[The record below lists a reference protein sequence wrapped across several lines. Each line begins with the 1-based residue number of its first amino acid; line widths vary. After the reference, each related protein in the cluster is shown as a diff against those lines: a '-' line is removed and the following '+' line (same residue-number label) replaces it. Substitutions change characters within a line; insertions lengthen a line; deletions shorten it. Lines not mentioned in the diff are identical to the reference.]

1 MATSGRQEPIE
12 RAAPPRTR
20 GRTANRDSPRRP
32 AVLARW
38 LDGLRTNNADRTL
51 SIDDSGAIACGRL
64 MARRPLPVPIGLI
77 TATARVTLVTRNLA
91 DLVDTDVGVVTPWA
105 Q

>member
-1 MATSGRQEPIE
+1 
-12 RAAPPRTR
+12 
-20 GRTANRDSPRRP
+20 
-32 AVLARW
+32 VLARW

-77 TATARVTLVTRNLA
+77 TATARVHNLTLVTRNLA

>member
-1 MATSGRQEPIE
+1 
-12 RAAPPRTR
+12 
-20 GRTANRDSPRRP
+20 
-32 AVLARW
+32 VLARW

>member
-1 MATSGRQEPIE
+1 
-12 RAAPPRTR
+12 
-20 GRTANRDSPRRP
+20 
-32 AVLARW
+32 
-38 LDGLRTNNADRTL
+38 
-51 SIDDSGAIACGRL
+51 